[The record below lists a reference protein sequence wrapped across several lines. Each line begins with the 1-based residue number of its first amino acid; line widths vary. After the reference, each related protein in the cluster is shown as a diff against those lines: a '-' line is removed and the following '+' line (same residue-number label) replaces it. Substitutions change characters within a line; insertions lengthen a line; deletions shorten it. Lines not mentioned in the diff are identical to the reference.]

1 MSYSKGTG
9 YFWIR
14 LPIIQYGIL
23 ITNRDMHKPLFSVR
37 NGCTNSCTE
46 KEWTFKWKGV
56 KYGVQLLVRA

>member
-1 MSYSKGTG
+1 MSYSKGIG

-14 LPIIQYGIL
+14 LPIIQYGVL

-37 NGCTNSCTE
+37 NGYK

-56 KYGVQLLVRA
+56 NYGVQLLGGKK

>member
-14 LPIIQYGIL
+14 LPLIQYGII
-23 ITNRDMHKPLFSVR
+23 ITNRDMHKPLLSVR
-37 NGCTNSCTE
+37 NGYK
-46 KEWTFKWKGV
+46 KEAIREYLFKWKGV